1 MYKGKGGKM
10 HSKISY
16 AFFRPVKIMANLSYA
31 LFLFPI
37 ITNTRTACL
46 DVNIFTANLIVH

>member
-46 DVNIFTANLIVH
+46 DVNIFITILIVH